1 MACNE
6 FENLLERSLEGGLDS
21 QEQKLLDKHLKTCA
35 VCRFRLT
42 SIKDLRSL
50 NEGDEVPEAFSAAWR
65 NKIKMEQPAPVR
77 RLPQATRWVAMAA
90 TLVLLLLGAY
100 KAGDLDLLGIRNAA
114 PDKSVGA
121 RTAMMEREAPPMD
134 MSPPGLTADTVM
146 ESEKMADFSLDMSEE
161 ADAAIVFSPLP
172 TPAAETRESLPA
184 DQTADNESRLL
195 SFLHD
200 NLIYLMSFAALV
212 LLILLIHEKRKN
224 K

>member
-21 QEQKLLDKHLKTCA
+21 QEQKLLDKHLETCA
-35 VCRFRLT
+35 ACRFRLT

-50 NEGDEVPEAFSAAWR
+50 NEGEEVPEAFSAAWR
-65 NKIKMEQPAPVR
+65 NKIKMEQPAPIR

-114 PDKSVGA
+114 PDKSAGA

-212 LLILLIHEKRKN
+212 LLILLIHEKRKH